1 MAAID
6 DVESEEE
13 EGEEEDE
20 MRDSDEEFENVS
32 I

>member
-6 DVESEEE
+6 DVDSEEE
-13 EGEEEDE
+13 EGEEDDG